1 MIKRVELVFF
11 EGCPHADAAR
21 VRLREAM
28 TAAGLDPK
36 WDEWDT
42 GRDTTPDTYRRYG
55 SPTILLDGRDIGDG
69 AEGSGMG
76 CVVGGGP
83 ALATIVGALQGGRE

>member
-1 MIKRVELVFF
+1 MTTRMELVYF

-21 VRLREAM
+21 SRLREAM
-28 TAAGLDPK
+28 TVVGLDPK

-42 GRDTTPDTYRRYG
+42 GRDTTPGAYRRYG
-55 SPTILLDGRDIGDG
+55 SPTILLDGHDIGDG

-83 ALATIVGALQGGRE
+83 ALATIVGALRRGRE